1 MLLSYTPRVKSRKE
15 LVYLLGIWEKNGR
28 TEEDFQDVLSSIVF
42 TVDDEPV
49 LPATIW
55 AGLLCGLEKK
65 TGYPAVPSVE
75 REKVYKLL
83 VELYVA
89 EGSCTLATV
98 AGANGFT
105 AFVLFYMLLRPQF
118 SSFIECV
125 RFMISLY
132 HTEVCFTLGAM
143 RGFPF
148 EDVPSLAVLPT
159 HVLGL
164 MMRDAYPGCFQ
175 QPRIIRE
182 DVFGRV
188 LQVGDVVYTPQG
200 GVSVVEEFVFGV
212 TVAPLHADEGKI
224 FHLDPDDVL
233 RL

>member
-1 MLLSYTPRVKSRKE
+1 MLGV
-15 LVYLLGIWEKNGR
+15 WEKNGR
-28 TEEDFQDVLSSIVF
+28 AEEDFQDVLSSIVF

-49 LPATIW
+49 LPVAIW
-55 AGLLCGLEKK
+55 AGFLCGLEEK
-65 TGYPAVPSVE
+65 TGYLAVPPVE
-75 REKVYKLL
+75 RGKVYKML
-83 VELYVA
+83 VELYVT
-89 EGSCTLATV
+89 EGSCALATV

-105 AFVLFYMLLRPQF
+105 AFILFYMLLRPQF
-118 SSFIECV
+118 PSFLECV

-148 EDVPSLAVLPT
+148 ADVPSLAVLPT

-175 QPRIIRE
+175 QPRIMRE
-182 DVFGRV
+182 DVLGRV

-212 TVAPLHADEGKI
+212 TAAPLHADEGKI
-224 FHLDPDDVL
+224 FHCDPEDVL